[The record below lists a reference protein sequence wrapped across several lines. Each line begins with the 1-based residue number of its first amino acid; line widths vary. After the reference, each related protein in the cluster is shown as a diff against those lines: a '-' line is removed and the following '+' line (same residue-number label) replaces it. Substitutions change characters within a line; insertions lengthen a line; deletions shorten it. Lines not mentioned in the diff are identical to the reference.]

1 MSYSPH
7 RRTAVLLTGT
17 GSAGA
22 YHAGALRALH
32 EAGIKIDVVSGRGVG
47 AAGALFAAVDASA
60 RTWEEQGVWRS
71 GVPAGF
77 YRWRASW
84 RWAGGLLA
92 LAAAI
97 LVVPLLVISAGLVA
111 YPVSFLLQMV
121 NPEAGSALALRYA
134 RAVEAAF
141 APGALPTIVPRLVTG
156 VLAAALVP
164 LAIAAIRA
172 AKGTGPWRDRRY
184 QGYWWGRMIGA
195 PWAAGAAI
203 RYFHWHLGEIFRGV
217 TGSGPGGPADLSRRY
232 VEMVLE
238 NLGQPGFREIMVT
251 AHDLDARADL
261 VFAILT
267 EPYRQ
272 RFFHRTGARRSRPGE
287 TIDLAGVGR
296 TLLLDAVSGALSPEI
311 VTEPHRISFAPESYW
326 KGETHRLCDHR
337 GSLGRLFEELAAAGV
352 EQVIVVCAS
361 ADRSTPHA
369 VTLPRGDLRSHIAE
383 SVTASEASLLRDAVS
398 AHAGRFQG
406 IFLIQPLHNPVG
418 PFDFRGAYDERS
430 NRFQSLG
437 ELIDRGY
444 EDAYRQFI
452 EPVVAAGAS

>member
-17 GSAGA
+17 GAAGA

-60 RTWEEQGVWRS
+60 RTWDEQGIWRS
-71 GVPAGF
+71 EAPAGF
-77 YRWRASW
+77 YRWRASL

-92 LAAAI
+92 LAAVI
-97 LVVPLLVISAGLVA
+97 LVAPLLLLSTGLIT
-111 YPVSFLLQMV
+111 YPLSFLLQMV
-121 NPEAGSALALRYA
+121 DPEAGRVLALRYA
-134 RAVEAAF
+134 QVVEAAF

-156 VLAAALVP
+156 VLAVALVP
-164 LAIAAIRA
+164 LAIAAIQA
-172 AKGTGPWRDRRY
+172 AKGTGPWRDRRC
-184 QGYWWGRMIGA
+184 QGRWWSRMIGA
-195 PWAAGAAI
+195 PWTARPAI
-203 RYFHWHLGEIFRGV
+203 RYFHRRLAEIFRGV
-217 TGSGPGGPADLSRRY
+217 MGSAPAGPADVSRRY

-238 NLGQPGFREIMVT
+238 NLGQPGFREVMVT
-251 AHDLDARADL
+251 AHDLDARGDL
-261 VFAILT
+261 IFAILA

-272 RFFHRTGARRSRPGE
+272 QFFHRTGARRSRPGE
-287 TIDLAGVGR
+287 TIDLVGAGR
-296 TLLLDAVSGALSPEI
+296 PLLLDALSGALSPGI

-326 KGETHRLCDHR
+326 KGETHRICDHQ
-337 GSLGRLFEELAAAGV
+337 GSLGRLLEELAAAGV

-361 ADRSTPHA
+361 ADRSAPHA
-369 VTLPRGDLRSHIAE
+369 VTLPRGDVRSQIAE
-383 SVTASEASLLRDAVS
+383 AVTASEASLLRDAIS
-398 AHAGRFQG
+398 AHTKRFQG
-406 IFLIQPLHNPVG
+406 IFLIQPLHNPIG

-437 ELIDRGY
+437 ESIDRGY

-452 EPVVAAGAS
+452 DPVVAAGAS